1 MIGGGITGAFAAWDA
16 ALRGLSVALI
26 ERSDFGCATSA
37 ASSKV
42 IHGGIRHLQKG
53 ELHRVRESIR
63 ERAVFQ
69 RIAPHLV
76 HPVPFLI
83 PTYGHGMRGKEVLA
97 AGMAVYELLGLGQN
111 RGVRDPEKR
120 IPRHRVLSRGEV
132 MALEPSLPTSGLTG
146 GVRYHECHMHSSER
160 TTLAVILAA
169 VEAGAVVANY
179 VEATGFL
186 RDGERVIGVRARDA
200 LAGDALAGDALA
212 ADAMAGD
219 ALAAEG
225 GHPVVELE
233 LRARMVA
240 NMTGPW
246 ALHLI
251 DRLDRRPERRF
262 GLSKGVHIVTRPLTR
277 SGAVALA
284 TRHRS
289 EALLSRGGRHFFI
302 IPWRGRSLIGTTN
315 VPFSGDPADVGVT
328 EKDIADFLAEIN
340 AAYPAASLRRD
351 DVSFFFGGLYPL
363 VDKEVRAEVY
373 QGAGQ
378 YEIHDHARDGVE
390 GLITVI
396 GAKYTTARNLARQA
410 IDRVF
415 RQLGQT
421 PPGAQTATTPVH
433 GGRIER
439 FDDFLAEA
447 VRADSSPGPGL
458 GPDVIRELVLCY
470 GSEYAAVLKQVEED
484 SGAGR
489 RVAKER
495 PIISAMIR
503 HAVQHEM
510 ALRLTDVVFRRT
522 GLGTIGDP
530 GEDGL
535 RACAAI
541 MTDELGW
548 DEGRVERELAA
559 ARDVF
564 RPRG

>member
-26 ERSDFGCATSA
+26 ERSDFGGATSA

-97 AGMAVYELLGLGQN
+97 AAMAVYELLGFGQN

-120 IPRHRVLSRGEV
+120 IPRHRVLSPGEV
-132 MALEPSLPTSGLTG
+132 MALEPSLPTSGMTG

-186 RDGERVIGVRARDA
+186 RDGGRVIGVRARDA
-200 LAGDALAGDALA
+200 LA
-212 ADAMAGD
+212 
-219 ALAAEG
+219 AEG
-225 GHPVVELE
+225 EHPGSELE
-233 LRARMVA
+233 LRARVVA

-246 ALHLI
+246 ASHLI
-251 DRLDRRPERRF
+251 DRLDRCPERRF

-277 SGAVALA
+277 SGALALA
-284 TRHRS
+284 TRHQS

-328 EKDIADFLAEIN
+328 EKDIVDFLAEIN

-373 QGAGQ
+373 QGAAK
-378 YEIHDHARDGVE
+378 YEIHDHAREGVE

-415 RQLGQT
+415 RKLGQT
-421 PPGAQTATTPVH
+421 PPVAQTATTPVH

-439 FDDFLAEA
+439 FDEFLAEA
-447 VRADSSPGPGL
+447 VRDDSSEGPGL

-470 GSEYAAVLKQVEED
+470 GSEYAAVLKQVKED
-484 SGAGR
+484 PGAGR
-489 RVAKER
+489 QVAKER
-495 PIISAMIR
+495 PIIRAMIR
-503 HAVQHEM
+503 HAVQDEM

-541 MTDELGW
+541 MADELGW
-548 DEGRVERELAA
+548 DERRVERELAA
-559 ARDVF
+559 ASDVF
-564 RPRG
+564 RPRS